1 MVKRASPRL
10 LAAAGVL
17 AVIGIGGAL
26 SLFERGGAPA
36 AQYRLARV
44 DSGPIVAAV
53 SATGTLNAVVTVLV
67 GSQQS
72 GRIREL
78 FADFN
83 SQVRAGDV
91 IARLDDDQVQAR
103 LLQARAD
110 LESARAQLLRAQAD
124 LDTAR
129 ATVANRRAEISRAD
143 AQSREADRDNL
154 RRRELAQRG
163 VASTAEAERAQST
176 MDAARAGLA
185 AARAQEAAAQ
195 AGIAAS
201 QAQYRAAEAA
211 VAQREAMVRQME
223 VEVAQHTILSPIDG
237 VVIQRNIDLGQTVAA
252 SLQAP
257 TLFTIAQDL
266 RQMEVWATVDEGDI
280 GRILVGQP
288 VEFTV
293 SAFPG
298 ESFRGE
304 VKQIRLSPQ
313 VVQNVVTYVVV
324 IGTENPDMRLLPGMT
339 ATVRIVT
346 ARRDNAVRAPNA
358 ALRFRPAGAA
368 AAGGGPAAGSGG
380 AAGQGGPQGGEA
392 MLRTLT
398 EQLSLSE
405 EQQGQVRAVFAEMRP
420 QFQAIGQLPP
430 DQRRNRAQVVRQQAE
445 ERIGQFLTPEQRTR
459 LAAVRA
465 GRGVRVTQ
473 GQLWI
478 VGPEGRPQAVPVRIG
493 VGDGSVTEIVEGI
506 APGQEVIVGGSGT
519 ATSTPRPS
527 GPRFGF

>member
-10 LAAAGVL
+10 LAAAGILVL
-17 AVIGIGGAL
+17 IGVGGAF
-26 SLFERGGAPA
+26 SLFERAGGPA
-36 AQYRLARV
+36 TPYRLARI

-53 SATGTLNAVVTVLV
+53 SATGTLNAVVTVQV

-129 ATVANRRAEISRAD
+129 ATVANRRAEIARAD

-163 VASTAEAERAQST
+163 VASTADAERAQT
-176 MDAARAGLA
+176 TLDAARAAVA
-185 AARAQEAAAQ
+185 AARAQENAAQ

-201 QAQYRAAEAA
+201 QAQFRAAEAA

-223 VEVAQHTILSPIDG
+223 VEVSQHTILSPIDG
-237 VVIQRNIDLGQTVAA
+237 VVIQRNVDLGQTVAA

-298 ESFRGE
+298 ETFRGE

-324 IGTENPDMRLLPGMT
+324 IGTENLDMRLLPGMT
-339 ATVRIVT
+339 ATVRIIT
-346 ARRDNAVRAPNA
+346 ARRDNVVRAPNA

-368 AAGGGPAAGSGG
+368 SASGAPAGGGAGGF
-380 AAGQGGPQGGEA
+380 QGGPQGGEA
-392 MLRTLT
+392 MVRTLT

-405 EQQGQVRAVFAEMRP
+405 EQQGQVRAVFTELRP
-420 QFQAIGQLPP
+420 QFQALGQLPP
-430 DQRRNRAQVVRQQAE
+430 DQRRNRAQVLRQQAE

-465 GRGVRVTQ
+465 GRGARVTQ

-478 VGPEGRPQAVPVRIG
+478 VGGDGRPQAVPVRIG
-493 VGDGSVTEIVEGI
+493 VGDGSVTEIVDGI
-506 APGQEVIVGGSGT
+506 AAGTEVIVGGAAT
-519 ATSTPRPS
+519 ATSAPRPS